1 MNRARLGQLCQLA
14 GATAFLTAFIA
25 AAFAVRELPSS
36 GNYPRPQRITC
47 VNNLKQIG
55 LAFKTWALDHD
66 DKYPFNLST
75 NAGGTMEFCARG
87 TNGFDSNA
95 ALHFRVM
102 SNELST
108 PLILLCPKDR
118 SKTRATDFQHLRA
131 ANVTYLMPS
140 GMNLN
145 EEIPTGVLAVCPVH
159 GNFLYC
165 DGTVKEVKPDSS
177 WPRPAI
183 IDLFEYNNRFAEFC
197 EIALAGILSGCILLW
212 LGIVPKKAAANRSQG
227 RP

>member
-1 MNRARLGQLCQLA
+1 VNRARLGQLCQLA
-14 GATAFLTAFIA
+14 GATALLTAFVA
-25 AAFAVRELPSS
+25 AAFAVRELPS
-36 GNYPRPQRITC
+36 GNYPKVQPITC

-75 NAGGTMEFCARG
+75 NSGGTMEFCARG
-87 TNGFDSNA
+87 SDGFDSNA

-102 SNELST
+102 SNELSN

-118 SKTRATDFQHLRA
+118 SKKGAADFQHLGT
-131 ANVTYLMPS
+131 ANVTYLLPS
-140 GMNLN
+140 GTNLN
-145 EEIPTGVLAVCPVH
+145 EETPTGVLAVCPVH
-159 GNFLYC
+159 GNILYG

-183 IDLFEYNNRFAEFC
+183 IDLMQYNSRFAAFS
-197 EIALAGILSGCILLW
+197 EIALAGTAAGCVLFG
-212 LGIVPKKAAANRSQG
+212 LGMLAKKTPTHRSPC